1 MLLTVDAGN
10 TNIAFA
16 IMDGDE
22 IKSRYRLITKTT
34 RTSDEFGFFIMHFLQ
49 SSEVT
54 PGQIEDVII
63 SSVVPKLMYALTSA
77 IIKYV
82 HKKPIVISPDL
93 KTGITVV
100 SENRNSVGA
109 DRIVNTAWAHHTLH
123 RSAIIV
129 DFGTATTF
137 DYVSAEGEFKYVVIA
152 PGLGISAEALA
163 SLTAKLPEIEI
174 RKPASVLGTNTV
186 QGMQAGVVYGY
197 IGAVEYIIRQMK
209 KELGDPECMVVATG
223 GLGKVVSRETD
234 EIDAY
239 DPDIAYKGMKIIYD
253 LNREALHDSGL

>member
-16 IMDGDE
+16 IMDGNE

-54 PGQIEDVII
+54 PEQIEDVII

-93 KTGITVV
+93 ITGITVV

-223 GLGKVVSRETD
+223 GLGKVVSSETD

-253 LNREALHDSGL
+253 LNREALHDPGL